1 MKLKMKVWFAA
12 LLGTLA
18 AFCDRLFAPPDCVA
32 LPNELGLMN
41 PEGKETFTIDA
52 AQSLATPLSRYLLYK
67 RGTAGTIYAEVCD
80 ASSVPLGISP
90 DAPYQAGDLISVYRL
105 GAVKGILIGLS
116 AGAIALDAMIVAAA
130 SGKLQTLTSIA
141 DGTYYIV
148 GKCAKAVTAANQEVP
163 FIPQPVVKVVVASSG
178 TSFTYSP
185 A

>member
-1 MKLKMKVWFAA
+1 MKTKLKVWFAA

-18 AFCDRLFAPPDCVA
+18 AFSDRLFTPPDCVA

-52 AQSLATPLSRYLLYK
+52 SETLTTALSRYLLYK
-67 RGTAGTIYAEVCD
+67 RGAAGTIYANVCD
-80 ASSVPLGISP
+80 ASSVPLGPSP

-105 GAVKGILIGLS
+105 GARKGILLGVS
-116 AGAIALDAMIVAAA
+116 AGAIALDALIVAAA
-130 SGKLQTLTSIA
+130 SGKVQTLTSIA

-148 GKCAKAVTAANQEVP
+148 GKCVKAVTAANAEVAY
-163 FIPQPVVKVVVASSG
+163 IPQSVVKVVVASSG

-185 A
+185 V